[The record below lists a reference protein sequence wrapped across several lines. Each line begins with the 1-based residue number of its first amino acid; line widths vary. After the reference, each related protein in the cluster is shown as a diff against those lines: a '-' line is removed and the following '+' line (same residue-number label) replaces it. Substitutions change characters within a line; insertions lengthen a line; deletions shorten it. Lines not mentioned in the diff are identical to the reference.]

1 MRNNIFTVMKKELA
15 RFFGD
20 KRMVVSILL
29 PGIMI
34 FVLYSFMGDAM
45 GSAFGVDEDYIP
57 TIQAVNLPD
66 SIRMLSQAAD
76 LSVAEIA
83 ASGLDGA
90 KAAVTDQALDVLL
103 VFPEGFDQ
111 DVAAYEA
118 VSGQAAPNVEVY
130 YNSAST
136 NSVFIYQAVTGLL
149 DVYEAQMV
157 NKFDVNAQGA
167 DADLATAE
175 DTAGSFFAMM
185 MPMLLMI
192 FLYSGS
198 AAVAPE
204 SIAGEKERGTIAT
217 MLITPTRRSDIAL
230 GKILALAVISMISA
244 ASSTIGTVLSL
255 PKMMGGVTDGMDTN
269 IYSAQDYL
277 LLAAVILSTVLVLV
291 TLISILSAF
300 AKTIKE
306 AQSYAMPVMLL
317 AMALGISAMFGG
329 GAAQELG
336 IYCIPLYNSVQCMTG
351 IFSFS
356 VLPMGVAATVGV
368 NAAVTLIGVFVLAK
382 MFNSEKIIFA
392 R

>member
-1 MRNNIFTVMKKELA
+1 MRNNIFTIMKKELA

-136 NSVFIYQAVTGLL
+136 L
-149 DVYEAQMV
+149 
-157 NKFDVNAQGA
+157 
-167 DADLATAE
+167 
-175 DTAGSFFAMM
+175 
-185 MPMLLMI
+185 
-192 FLYSGS
+192 
-198 AAVAPE
+198 
-204 SIAGEKERGTIAT
+204 
-217 MLITPTRRSDIAL
+217 
-230 GKILALAVISMISA
+230 
-244 ASSTIGTVLSL
+244 
-255 PKMMGGVTDGMDTN
+255 
-269 IYSAQDYL
+269 
-277 LLAAVILSTVLVLV
+277 
-291 TLISILSAF
+291 
-300 AKTIKE
+300 
-306 AQSYAMPVMLL
+306 
-317 AMALGISAMFGG
+317 
-329 GAAQELG
+329 GAA
-336 IYCIPLYNSVQCMTG
+336 
-351 IFSFS
+351 
-356 VLPMGVAATVGV
+356 
-368 NAAVTLIGVFVLAK
+368 
-382 MFNSEKIIFA
+382 
-392 R
+392 